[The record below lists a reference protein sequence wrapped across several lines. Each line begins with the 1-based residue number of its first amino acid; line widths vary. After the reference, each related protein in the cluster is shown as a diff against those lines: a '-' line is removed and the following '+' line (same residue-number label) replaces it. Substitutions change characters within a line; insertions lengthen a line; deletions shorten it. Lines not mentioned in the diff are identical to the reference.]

1 MSDDKYESHI
11 KAVLSECPDADI
23 DEVKASFKK
32 YEEEFYIPPQ
42 DALRSI
48 VRRFQGEKQ
57 PTSQSN
63 KTNNQP
69 RNTKKV
75 KSLSELSG
83 ADKDVEIEVEIISH
97 NVREQMIRGEEKKI
111 AFGLIE
117 DNPWDDGSERIRWEY
132 KDWGPNSNI
141 TPGSVVRI
149 EGASVNEYQGKM
161 SLNIN
166 QGARIAVL
174 REGTRPVSAP
184 GDPIDISNIPK
195 DGYICVVGRVLSSR
209 EDQIHR
215 KDGSG
220 SIDVV
225 RGRIADE
232 SGTIG
237 FLSWEPFD
245 HDIGSLIKI
254 DGAQVKTFRE
264 TPELN
269 FGRTTKIEPFHDANF
284 ADTEKLNS
292 QNMKTVSQLT
302 DGSRDVEIIVQ
313 ITEWQKRSFTKD
325 GVEKHL
331 WSGQIADLTG
341 RCRMSAWEEL
351 PIDENKLPLTVKLS
365 GVRVRA
371 WQGIPDITVDT
382 AKQVEFLDKT
392 PWDESIN
399 LEDHVVEVELTEL
412 TESSSRVGI
421 STKGTIVSI
430 RDDSGIIL
438 RCLECRRVLRDGECA
453 SCGSSESQQDVRLRL
468 VIDNGEN
475 TASLLI
481 NKAASIKLTGLDE
494 SAMAQKIDSEGKMEF
509 VQSLRDM
516 MLGRVIK
523 ANGRTIVD
531 EQGAMILADHAEL
544 DDDDPGLLATEVRA
558 KWGVN

>member
-11 KAVLSECPDADI
+11 KAVLSECPDANI

-57 PTSQSN
+57 TTSSN
-63 KTNNQP
+63 KTNNKP

-83 ADKDVEIEVEIISH
+83 TDRDVEIEVEIISH
-97 NVREQMIRGEEKKI
+97 NVREQTIRGEEKKI

-117 DNPWDDGSERIRWEY
+117 DNPWDDGSERVRWEY

-174 REGTRPVSAP
+174 REGTRPVNAP
-184 GDPIDISNIPK
+184 GEPIDISDIPK

-237 FLSWEPFD
+237 FLSWEPFE
-245 HDIGSLIKI
+245 HEVGSLVKI
-254 DGAQVKTFRE
+254 DGAQVRTFRD

-269 FGRTTKIEPFHDANF
+269 FGRTTKIETFHDANF
-284 ADTEKLNS
+284 ADTEKLSS
-292 QNMKTVSQLT
+292 QNMKTVSLLT

-371 WQGIPDITVDT
+371 WQGIPDITVDN
-382 AKQVEFLDKT
+382 AKQVDFLDKT

-399 LEDHVVEVELTEL
+399 LEDHVVEIGLTEL
-412 TESSSRVGI
+412 TNSSSRVGI
-421 STKGTIVSI
+421 STEGTIVSV
-430 RDDSGIIL
+430 RDDSGIIM

-475 TASLLI
+475 TASLLV

-494 SAMAQKIDSEGKMEF
+494 EKMAQKIESDGQMEF

-516 MLGRVIK
+516 LLGRVVK
-523 ANGRTIVD
+523 ASGRTIVD
-531 EQGAMILADHAEL
+531 EQGAMILADHVEL
-544 DDDDPGLLATEVRA
+544 NDDDPGLLATEVRA

>member
-1 MSDDKYESHI
+1 MSDDKYESHV
-11 KAVLSECPDADI
+11 KAVLSECPDANV

-48 VRRFQGEKQ
+48 VRRFQGEQ
-57 PTSQSN
+57 QTTTPS

-83 ADKDVEIEVEIISH
+83 TDRDVEIEVEIISH
-97 NVREQMIRGEEKKI
+97 NVREQTIRGEEKKI

-117 DNPWDDGSERIRWEY
+117 DNPWDDGSERVRWEY

-174 REGTRPVSAP
+174 REGTRPVNAP
-184 GDPIDISNIPK
+184 GEPIDISNIPK

-209 EDQIHR
+209 QDQIHR

-237 FLSWEPFD
+237 FLSWEPFE
-245 HDIGSLIKI
+245 HEIGSLVKI
-254 DGAQVKTFRE
+254 DGAQVKTFRD

-269 FGRTTKIEPFHDANF
+269 FGRTTKIETFHDANF
-284 ADTEKLNS
+284 ADTEQLNS
-292 QNMKTVSQLT
+292 QNMKTISQLT
-302 DGSRDVEIIVQ
+302 DGSRDVEIVVQ

-351 PIDENKLPLTVKLS
+351 PVDESKLPLTVKLS

-371 WQGIPDITVDT
+371 WQGIPDITVDS
-382 AKQVEFLDKT
+382 AKQVEFLDNT

-399 LEDHVVEVELTEL
+399 LADHVVEVGLTEL
-412 TESSSRVGI
+412 TNSSSRVGI
-421 STKGTIVSI
+421 STEGTIVSV
-430 RDDSGIIL
+430 RDDSGIIM
-438 RCLECRRVLRDGECA
+438 RCLECRRVLRDGECS

-468 VIDNGEN
+468 VIDDGEN

-481 NKAASIKLTGLDE
+481 NKSASIKLTGLDE
-494 SAMAQKIDSEGKMEF
+494 DKMAQKIESDGKMEF

-531 EQGAMILADHAEL
+531 EQGAMILADHVEL
-544 DDDDPGLLATEVRA
+544 NDDDAGLLATEVRA

>member
-11 KAVLSECPDADI
+11 KAVLSECPDANI

-57 PTSQSN
+57 TTSSN
-63 KTNNQP
+63 KTNNKP

-83 ADKDVEIEVEIISH
+83 TDRDVEIEVEIISH
-97 NVREQMIRGEEKKI
+97 NVREQTIRGEEKKI

-117 DNPWDDGSERIRWEY
+117 DNPWDDGSERVRWEY

-174 REGTRPVSAP
+174 REGTRPVNAP
-184 GDPIDISNIPK
+184 GEPIDISDIPK

-237 FLSWEPFD
+237 FLSWEPFE
-245 HDIGSLIKI
+245 HEVGSLVKI
-254 DGAQVKTFRE
+254 DGAQVRTFRD

-269 FGRTTKIEPFHDANF
+269 FGRTTKIETFHDANF
-284 ADTEKLNS
+284 ADTEKLSS
-292 QNMKTVSQLT
+292 QNMKTISLLT

-371 WQGIPDITVDT
+371 WQGIPDITVDN

-399 LEDHVVEVELTEL
+399 LEDHVVEIGLTEL
-412 TESSSRVGI
+412 TNSSSRVGI
-421 STKGTIVSI
+421 STEGTIVSV
-430 RDDSGIIL
+430 RDDSGIIM

-475 TASLLI
+475 TASLLV

-494 SAMAQKIDSEGKMEF
+494 EKMAQKIESEGQMEF

-516 MLGRVIK
+516 ILGRVVK
-523 ANGRTIVD
+523 ASGRTIVD
-531 EQGAMILADHAEL
+531 EQGAMILADHVEL
-544 DDDDPGLLATEVRA
+544 NDDDPGLLATEVRA